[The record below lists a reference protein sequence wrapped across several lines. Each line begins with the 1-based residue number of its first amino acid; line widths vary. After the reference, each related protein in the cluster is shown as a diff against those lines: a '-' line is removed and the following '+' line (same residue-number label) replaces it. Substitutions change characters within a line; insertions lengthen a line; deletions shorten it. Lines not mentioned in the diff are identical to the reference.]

1 MKRFVL
7 LFTILIPAKIFA
19 QPLCPVC
26 TFAIAGGLGIARLLG
41 VRDEVVGVWA
51 GAALLAFSTWTVAW
65 LEKKNIKQLWV
76 KILCFI
82 VWYASLILLYTGARP
97 KIVFNF
103 HRICGLDSFL
113 VSVAAGTLA
122 ALAGAW
128 FYKFLK
134 KKNGGK
140 PHFPYERV
148 VIPVVLVAVVSV
160 LFHFGCKKMQSGGSY
175 KPAGAESCTENG
187 MQKCALRMGV
197 KI

>member
-1 MKRFVL
+1 MKRLFLFFTLFV
-7 LFTILIPAKIFA
+7 PAKIFA

-26 TFAIAGGLGIARLLG
+26 TFAIAGGLGIARVLG

-51 GAALLAFSTWTVAW
+51 GAALFAFAGWTVVW
-65 LEKKNIKQLWV
+65 LEKKNIKRLWV
-76 KILCFI
+76 KILCWV
-82 VWYASLILLYTGARP
+82 VWYASLILLYVGASP
-97 KIVFNF
+97 KIIFNL

-122 ALAGAW
+122 ALLGAKL
-128 FYKFLK
+128 YQFLK

-148 VIPVVLVAVVSV
+148 VIPVVLVALVSV
-160 LFHFGCKKMQSGGSY
+160 AFHFGCKMQTGRNFRARQCAEECAQC
-175 KPAGAESCTENG
+175 AG
-187 MQKCALRMGV
+187 KCINCEC